1 MNVRVHTCIRIDPPP
16 IGAADERARPKP
28 GDAEHRALFHAT
40 PLRLRPRPGRSSLT
54 LRWTLGLGYL
64 PVDRGRRIELPSLR
78 VRPILTEHALAGRTH
93 VDQRNAEFLVGR
105 DSRNQFISQKTR
117 RSLRQPMAVD
127 GRRVATVER
136 HV

>member
-1 MNVRVHTCIRIDPPP
+1 
-16 IGAADERARPKP
+16 
-28 GDAEHRALFHAT
+28 
-40 PLRLRPRPGRSSLT
+40 
-54 LRWTLGLGYL
+54 
-64 PVDRGRRIELPSLR
+64 

-117 RSLRQPMAVD
+117 RSLWQPMAVD

-136 HV
+136 SRLEWRCHFNSDRRCCSEIKKGRQTSDKGNTALTTRPRRPALRDEILNAAAACTAGVEIQPPELGAAYVGA